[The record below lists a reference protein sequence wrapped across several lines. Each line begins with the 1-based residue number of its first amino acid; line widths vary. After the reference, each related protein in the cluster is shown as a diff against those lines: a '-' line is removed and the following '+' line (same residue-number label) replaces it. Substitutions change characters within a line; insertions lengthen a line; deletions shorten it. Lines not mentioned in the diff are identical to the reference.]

1 MAAALVD
8 YGRSFSIEP
17 KAENVEDFENFPGEG
32 VHGKIDG
39 QDIYIGSKRIA
50 LRASCETGETKLHS
64 IATNFLLRCIPREKV
79 TPRILLPFLFL
90 YTKFVKKMFSW
101 FLRSSDY

>member
-17 KAENVEDFENFPGEG
+17 NPENVENFENFPGEG

-39 QDIYIGSKRIA
+39 HDIYIGSKRIA
-50 LRASCETGETKLHS
+50 LRASCETGETKLQTS
-64 IATNFLLRCIPREKV
+64 ATCFH
-79 TPRILLPFLFL
+79 
-90 YTKFVKKMFSW
+90 
-101 FLRSSDY
+101 